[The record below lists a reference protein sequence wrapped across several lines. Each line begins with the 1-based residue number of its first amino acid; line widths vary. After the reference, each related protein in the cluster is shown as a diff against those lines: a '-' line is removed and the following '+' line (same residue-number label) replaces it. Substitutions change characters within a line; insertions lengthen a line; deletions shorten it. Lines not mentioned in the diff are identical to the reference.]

1 MHVNYLG
8 FNSGN
13 YGVWSLCKWLIL
25 CVRPSIWSWG
35 VFAVTGLSRPPGQ
48 SPPPGQDPP
57 PYETPTFV
65 VGAMVE

>member
-35 VFAVTGLSRPPGQ
+35 LFAVTGLSRPPGYQ
-48 SPPPGQDPP
+48 PNLVRILHRTKPLRLWSGPW
-57 PYETPTFV
+57 
-65 VGAMVE
+65 